1 MYNQETKMRYK
12 AEREVTV
19 VLPPKALEL
28 DFKKTNAFEE
38 QLDKDAYDFTV
49 YEILN
54 MYKTWNSKSIDTLYV
69 INNRLSQ
76 YTQWALEQ
84 NLVADSQNHYL
95 EINRDMLMGCINIIA
110 QQNRIVSRKQIIAW
124 CSKLPNACDKF
135 VFLGLYEGLNGD
147 FYEDF
152 WNTSIDDINKEKK
165 TIRTK
170 RGDLPISE
178 DLIEYAEESNNTLE
192 LYPMTGDMERVTKLV
207 ENGKIIKV
215 KSNTKYDD
223 PLHNKKN
230 IYIAIVR
237 VCKFLDIDRWYN
249 TRQATESGMINFI
262 RQGMKQYGL
271 SFHDYLWSNHKR
283 EVEQQYNRKI
293 VRSSF
298 YTKYKNFFE
307 LSEN

>member
-1 MYNQETKMRYK
+1 MYNEKTKLRYK
-12 AEREVTV
+12 EEREATTV
-19 VLPPKALEL
+19 VPNNAIKL
-28 DFKKTNAFEE
+28 DFQKTSSFEE
-38 QLDKDAYDFTV
+38 QLDKDIYDFTI

-110 QQNRIVSRKQIIAW
+110 QQNRIVSRQQIIAW

-135 VFLGLYEGLNGD
+135 VFLGLYEGLNGSL
-147 FYEDF
+147 YEDF
-152 WNTSIDDINKEKK
+152 WNASIDDIDKKNK
-165 TIRTK
+165 TIRVQ
-170 RGDLPISE
+170 RGIIPISE

-223 PLHNKKN
+223 PIHNKKN

-237 VCKFLDIDRWYN
+237 VCKFLDIDKWYN
-249 TRQATESGMINFI
+249 TRQATESGIINFI
-262 RQGMKQYGL
+262 KQGMIQYEL
-271 SFHDYLWSNHKR
+271 NFHDYLWSDHLK
-283 EVEQQYNRKI
+283 EVEYQYNRKI

-298 YTKYKNFFE
+298 YTKYRNFFE